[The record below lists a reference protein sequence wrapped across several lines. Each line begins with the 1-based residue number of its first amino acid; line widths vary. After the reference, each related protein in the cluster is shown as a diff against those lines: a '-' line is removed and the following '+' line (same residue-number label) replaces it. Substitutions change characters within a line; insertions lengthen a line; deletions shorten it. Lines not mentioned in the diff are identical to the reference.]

1 MSSTTY
7 KMPALLKLPL
17 ELLQEICRELAVRRF
32 TNIHLA
38 KVALTCRALYLAA
51 NPILWERLP
60 GLEPLLN
67 LMPPERWD
75 EASLKFYYDASQ
87 ASKLASAPNS
97 CPLPDFWAPIR
108 ELANRVK
115 VIDIYPLPRA
125 TQNKILQANPR
136 RKLLPHVHTV
146 RLAQDKARSLEFVRG
161 SVDYYRH
168 FLRFIISFSCITDLS
183 MDNAHRLAIRQGE
196 FPRLRSLTRDDDS
209 LSEAVVDALQQHPT
223 QLQVVQSLTSHRL
236 LGHLDIYIPFG
247 PHPELFEGLA
257 RLRRLAFLRIEFRS
271 IEESGQSPWIERRP
285 KYPAGAFPA
294 LEVLHVYG
302 VPFADAAAL
311 LQSCPKRPL
320 LNSVYVDSPETEPP
334 ANVLALTETIERV
347 CDPAYLQD
355 VVLCRRIADAQFDDV
370 AYQWTLTY
378 EHIAPLASISGL
390 KSFGLGCF
398 WRVHFTQEQWTH
410 LARSWPELFMLEIIV
425 IESYEP
431 AGACCTLATL
441 ATLAA
446 HCPAL
451 TRIYLPLEATTIP
464 PVPGTPN
471 RLAIDAQE
479 DVCIALNYPKDIG
492 NAQEVAAFLQHTFGS
507 GVRFDL
513 GYQLDEDNK
522 TFELERRDKEWEKVM
537 SLTSGTRGPERGM
550 PRGLL
555 SVEWSKEE

>member
-1 MSSTTY
+1 MSSTAY
-7 KMPALLKLPL
+7 NPAFLKLPL
-17 ELLQEICRELAVRRF
+17 ELLREICRELVVQRF
-32 TNIHLA
+32 SDIHLA

-51 NPILWERLP
+51 NPILWERIP
-60 GLEPLLN
+60 GLEPLLK
-67 LMPPERWD
+67 LMPRKSWD
-75 EASLKFYYDASQ
+75 KASLNVYYDAYK
-87 ASKLASAPNS
+87 ASKSASAPNT
-97 CPLPDFWAPIR
+97 CARPVPDFWAPIR

-115 VIDIYPLPRA
+115 YIDIYPIPWAR
-125 TQNKILQANPR
+125 QKKILQANPTH
-136 RKLLPHVHTV
+136 KLLPNVDTV
-146 RLAQDKARSLEFVRG
+146 RLTQDKARLLLFSRG
-161 SVDYYRH
+161 SVDYYCH
-168 FLRFIISFSCITDLS
+168 FLKFILSFSHVTVLS
-183 MDNAHRLAIRQGE
+183 MDNAHRLATRQAH
-196 FPRLRSLTRDDDS
+196 FPRLSSLTRDGDLPS
-209 LSEAVVDALQQHPT
+209 KSVVDALQQHPA

-257 RLRRLAFLRIEFRS
+257 RLRRLAFLRVEFRS

-311 LQSCPKRPL
+311 LQSCPRRPL

-347 CDPAYLQD
+347 CDPAYIQD
-355 VVLCRRIADAQFDDV
+355 VVLCRRTSDAQFNDA

-390 KSFGLGCF
+390 KSFGLGNF

-410 LARSWPELFMLEIIV
+410 LARSWPDLFMLEMIITAF
-425 IESYEP
+425 YGP
-431 AGACCTLATL
+431 TTTCCSLATL

-451 TRIYLPLEATTIP
+451 TRIYLPFEATTIP
-464 PVPGTPN
+464 LLPAPPN
-471 RLAIDAQE
+471 RPATDAE
-479 DVCIALNYPKDIG
+479 VVRIVLGDPKDIS
-492 NAQEVAAFLQHTFGS
+492 NAQEVAVFLQHVFGP
-507 GVRFDL
+507 GVRVDL
-513 GYQLDEDNK
+513 GYELDEFDK
-522 TFELERRDKEWEKVM
+522 KPELERRDKEWQKVM
-537 SLTSGTRGPERGM
+537 SLTSGTRGRSRCA

-555 SVEWSKEE
+555 SVQWSEQE